1 LTPRA
6 RGTHWLARLTGL
18 FLVASLTLVASAAV
32 ANERFALVVGANI
45 GDADD
50 TPLAFAE
57 RDASRMADVLTR
69 FGGVP
74 PENLLLLLG
83 PDGASLGRAIDAFAG
98 RIADTTPTRDPGG
111 NVIFIYF
118 SGHADAQ
125 ALHLKGTRFAFRD
138 LKARVARLAAEV
150 SVFIVDACRSGGLVR
165 IKGATP
171 AEPFEIKADDQLLSE
186 GLVIIT
192 SSSENEDAQESERL
206 GGGVFTHHLITGLV
220 GAADTSGDQRVTL
233 SEAYRYA
240 YTQTLNATSV
250 TAVVQHPT
258 FSFDLQGE
266 RELVLTRM
274 ENSAGFGR
282 LRLAAAGHY
291 IVFERFGGHDVAA
304 DLDAVADTELVLS
317 PGSYLVRRRESSAV
331 RELEV
336 QVRPDDR
343 TTVVLA
349 DLVRIPFR
357 HVVRKGYGQAERSAF
372 SLGADL
378 DVTGAV
384 LPDTGAFV
392 LVAVAAQLDLADLAI
407 RLRLRYGQDVGDN
420 SSAPLG
426 LVVSQSLFG
435 LDLGLFKLFDLGPHG
450 LGFGLRGG
458 IDWLAQRF
466 ETRGD
471 APDRDQLV
479 GRIGSLVRA
488 EFALAPT
495 VALTLDAGAEAWLM
509 EVARPDGSALEARVV
524 PIVSLGFGVLLP

>member
-1 LTPRA
+1 M
-6 RGTHWLARLTGL
+6 ARLAGL
-18 FLVASLTLVASAAV
+18 ALVATLTFVASAAV

-45 GDADD
+45 GDADE

-57 RDASRMADVLTR
+57 RDAARMADVLTR

-83 PDGASLGRAIDAFAG
+83 PDSAALGRAIDAFAG
-98 RIADTTPTRDPGG
+98 RIADTTPRRDPGG

-125 ALHLKGTRFAFRD
+125 ALHLKGTRFSFRD

-171 AEPFEIKADDQLLSE
+171 AEPFEIKANDQLLSE

-240 YTQTLNATSV
+240 YTQTLNATSI

-282 LRLAAAGHY
+282 LRLAAPGHY
-291 IVFERFGGHDVAA
+291 IVFERFGGHEVAA

-317 PGSYLVRRRESSAV
+317 PGGYLVRRRESAAV

-336 QVRPDDR
+336 QVRPDVR

-392 LVAVAAQLDLADLAI
+392 LGAVAAQLDLADLAI

-435 LDLGLFKLFDLGPHG
+435 LDLGLFKLFDLGSHG

-466 ETRGD
+466 ETRGE

-495 VALTLDAGAEAWLM
+495 VALTLDAGAEAWLI
-509 EVARPDGSALEARVV
+509 EVARADGSALEARVV